1 MFMNSLIHLF
11 EATTLILVG
20 VLIVQVYRC
29 YLNSTRM
36 ERAQSELSQ
45 VETSARR
52 MSVRINISSSSQGA
66 SPKPQLLVAEQD
78 MSSAGTEIVDH
89 CSASASDKND
99 DDAPL
104 SSQEANSNGQILNDY
119 IGEFFS
125 EPAQVDIQ
133 AYKRPIEQEVS
144 SAKETLE
151 PEDLPI
157 VQSLASSKGLDQ
169 LVPESESDEVIVV
182 ESQTKITPVIL
193 DEGVAEPDNLPV
205 LTEMASIEEL
215 VEDDSIIT
223 VGPESDSSDPSDKV
237 MSDKVVHAMLDEAR
251 LVCAS

>member
-1 MFMNSLIHLF
+1 
-11 EATTLILVG
+11 
-20 VLIVQVYRC
+20 
-29 YLNSTRM
+29 M

-151 PEDLPI
+151 PEDLPT

-205 LTEMASIEEL
+205 LTEMASI
-215 VEDDSIIT
+215 
-223 VGPESDSSDPSDKV
+223 
-237 MSDKVVHAMLDEAR
+237 
-251 LVCAS
+251 